1 LTKPDQKTNFAI
13 LLSIALH
20 GFAYLGFSHWLD
32 WELPWS
38 SQSKGS
44 AQVILLAPS
53 PKQAT
58 PKPGEEKDQKQ
69 SQKQLEQK
77 SAEQPEQIT
86 TTAPSPQKHSQQQ
99 MSAITPSVHNPVS
112 SQKKVTAALGDES
125 PIDTESLEETTLSPY
140 EQKVLNHLL
149 SKMESAPVTGSATV
163 EMNIMRAGVAINVK
177 IINLKG
183 PEEYGVWL
191 HRKALAAN
199 PYPAFKG
206 KESTRTLRLPVNHL
220 LVQ

>member
-1 LTKPDQKTNFAI
+1 MTKSDQKTSFAI

-20 GFAYLGFSHWLD
+20 GVAYLGLSHWLN

-53 PKQAT
+53 PAQTT
-58 PKPGEEKDQKQ
+58 PKPGEAKDQKQ
-69 SQKQLEQK
+69 SKKQDEQK
-77 SAEQPEQIT
+77 TAEQPKQIT
-86 TTAPSPQKHSQQQ
+86 TSAPSPLKHSQKQN
-99 MSAITPSVHNPVS
+99 SAIAPSIHNPVD
-112 SQKKVTAALGDES
+112 SQKKVTAAIGDES
-125 PIDTESLEETTLSPY
+125 PIDTDSQEDVKLSPY
-140 EQKVLNHLL
+140 EQMVLNHLL

-183 PEEYGVWL
+183 PKEYGIWL